1 MNMRARALL
10 DSELDEL
17 NQSVLALSS
26 MVDKAI
32 GDAVD
37 SLMDN
42 NVAQAEAIILGDSD
56 INRLRFHI
64 EEKAYVILSTQ
75 QPLARDLRTV
85 IAAIHFAVELERIGD
100 HAAGI
105 ARIVTRIG
113 EMGRPLVVAGMT
125 GLDAPAEFAG
135 EESPPAA
142 GETSVNGET
151 PADGQSADDG
161 PSPADE
167 VIAAESGL
175 PVQESELRQDE
186 EPAVRLKFSRLPK
199 MTKRARDM
207 LQRAIE
213 AYIERDVAK
222 ANTIVKRDHKI
233 DNQYR
238 KFFTEAMAAMQSDHP
253 GELPTYILWVA
264 HNLERIGDRTTNLAE
279 RVIFMV
285 TGQYTEVL
293 EEYD

>member
-32 GDAVD
+32 GDAMD
-37 SLMDN
+37 SLMTND
-42 NVAQAEAIILGDSD
+42 VARAEEIIAGDSE

-64 EEKAYVILSTQ
+64 EERAYVILSTQ
-75 QPLARDLRTV
+75 QPLARDLRSV

-113 EMGRPLVVAGMT
+113 EMGHPLVVRPAAPDST
-125 GLDAPAEFAG
+125 PDETPPPVDEAPANG
-135 EESPPAA
+135 KTPVAA
-142 GETSVNGET
+142 ET
-151 PADGQSADDG
+151 PAD
-161 PSPADE
+161 DE
-167 VIAAESGL
+167 TPGH
-175 PVQESELRQDE
+175 
-186 EPAVRLKFSRLPK
+186 RLKLSRLPK

-213 AYIERDVAK
+213 AYIERDVSK
-222 ANTIVKRDHKI
+222 ANAIVKRDHKI

-238 KFFTEAMAAMQSDHP
+238 KFFTEAMA
-253 GELPTYILWVA
+253 ELQTQNVVEMPTYILWVA

>member
-1 MNMRARALL
+1 MNLRARALL

-37 SLMDN
+37 SLMTN
-42 NVAQAEAIILGDSD
+42 NVAQAEAIILGDSE

-64 EEKAYVILSTQ
+64 EERAYVILSTQ

-113 EMGRPLVVAGMT
+113 EMGHPLASAIAGQA
-125 GLDAPAEFAG
+125 GDALEG
-135 EESPPAA
+135 EAAPAA
-142 GETSVNGET
+142 GEARDEGKPAGRAAPPPEGSPVEGE
-151 PADGQSADDG
+151 
-161 PSPADE
+161 
-167 VIAAESGL
+167 
-175 PVQESELRQDE
+175 PV
-186 EPAVRLKFSRLPK
+186 EPPRRLKFSRLPK

-207 LQRAIE
+207 LERAIE
-213 AYIERDVAK
+213 AYIERDVSK
-222 ANTIVKRDHKI
+222 ANAIVKRDHKI

-238 KFFTEAMAAMQSDHP
+238 KFFTEAMAEMQADHP